1 MMTRGDDTNN
11 DGAFNPIDEDV
22 SGVLD
27 SVVGERLP
35 TGSRVALTS
44 PTYATLN
51 NPGSQSHSKYYY
63 GRETFQSPRFW

>member
-1 MMTRGDDTNN
+1 MTRGDDTNN

-35 TGSRVALTS
+35 TGS
-44 PTYATLN
+44 
-51 NPGSQSHSKYYY
+51 
-63 GRETFQSPRFW
+63 E